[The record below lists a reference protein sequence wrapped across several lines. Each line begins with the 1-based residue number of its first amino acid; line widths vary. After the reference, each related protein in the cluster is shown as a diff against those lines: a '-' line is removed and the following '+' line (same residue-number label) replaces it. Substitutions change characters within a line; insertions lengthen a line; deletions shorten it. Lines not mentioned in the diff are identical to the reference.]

1 MKGGIL
7 AFLGGLAAAIG
18 IGAFNAKRLATRASA
33 GLTTLDLNNAP
44 VEAFSALGLSSESAD
59 RILEN
64 RPYRSKLELI
74 ERFVIP
80 RADYE
85 LIKSR
90 ISIEQSHVNDAVRV
104 AS

>member
-1 MKGGIL
+1 MKGGII
-7 AFLGGLAAAIG
+7 AFLAGLGAAIG
-18 IGAFNAKRLATRASA
+18 IGAFNAKRLATGAAA

-44 VEAFSALGLSSESAD
+44 AEAFSALGITAEAAD
-59 RILEN
+59 RIVDN

-80 RADYE
+80 EADYD
-85 LIKSR
+85 LIKAR
-90 ISIEQSHVNDAVRV
+90 ISIDASHANDAVKV

>member
-7 AFLGGLAAAIG
+7 AFVAGLAAAVSL
-18 IGAFNAKRLATRASA
+18 GALNSKRLSMRAAA

-44 VEAFSALGLSSESAD
+44 AEAFSALGIGQEFAE
-59 RILEN
+59 RIVDN
-64 RPYRSKLELI
+64 RPYRSKLELL

-80 RADYE
+80 QADYD

-90 ISIEQSHVNDAVRV
+90 ISTDPSHAEDAVRV

>member
-7 AFLGGLAAAIG
+7 AFIAGLAAAIG
-18 IGAFNAKRLATRASA
+18 LGAFNAKRLAPRAAA
-33 GLTTLDLNNAP
+33 GLTTLDLNNAAA
-44 VEAFSALGLSSESAD
+44 EAFSVLGLRQELAD
-59 RILEN
+59 RIIDN
-64 RPYRSKLELI
+64 RPYRSKLELL

-80 RADYE
+80 EADYD

-90 ISIEQSHVNDAVRV
+90 ISIDGSHANDAVRV

>member
-7 AFLGGLAAAIG
+7 AFIGGLAAAIG
-18 IGAFNAKRLATRASA
+18 IGALNAKRLATRVAA

-44 VEAFSALGLSSESAD
+44 AEAFAALGVTSEAAD
-59 RILEN
+59 RIIDN

-80 RADYE
+80 RADYD

-90 ISIEQSHVNDAVRV
+90 ISIDQSHANDAVKV